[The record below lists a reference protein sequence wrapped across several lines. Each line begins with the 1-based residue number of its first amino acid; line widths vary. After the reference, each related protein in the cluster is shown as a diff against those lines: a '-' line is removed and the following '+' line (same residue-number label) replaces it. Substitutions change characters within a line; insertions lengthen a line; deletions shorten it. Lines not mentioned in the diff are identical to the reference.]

1 MATTLSDPAASPDPS
16 PSQNHKKNQKQN
28 GDPSPERSGP
38 VRERAGEARGPVLGP
53 ERPAGQGLG
62 PHQAE
67 SGNRSILALLGD
79 PSVGE
84 QVDLVITY
92 RQAGDEASGELQE
105 PGAYEVWSARGLVR
119 FQRVATEEGGVDY
132 RVLEVVGENPLARQD
147 PLALATLALE
157 QEAARATGHDP
168 DDPARRFI
176 GCEAQSYPFAFE
188 RIAQLFDSPNA
199 PDLAISPQ
207 DWAFGSEPGQH
218 GALNVRQSR
227 APLWFCGAGIRPGP
241 YPLAA
246 RSVDIAPTALAA
258 LGFPAID
265 GRDASGRLAS
275 ERGVEPDVRLARQ
288 DGRVLEEILS
298 KGGKPPKRLYIF
310 LMDGQ
315 HQSELEARL
324 ADEPESLPNLRRL
337 RARAAVLEGGSIVN
351 FPSITWPSHTAIGT
365 GAWCGHHDVVNPT
378 YYLRDRRESVSP
390 QGQQVHTEG
399 FSSDGVESIYE
410 AFHRVR
416 GEGCLTAAIHAPF
429 GRSARHA
436 VLEGRNLGDKERLK
450 ALTREWG
457 VDEDPRWGEEGVE
470 SVGKESHLDTRGL
483 AQVADL
489 FTRDD
494 APPPECVYHELI
506 VTDGAGH
513 HYGPHGEGL
522 RAALDESDRRIG
534 RVLDLL
540 ESLGLYDE
548 FLFVVT
554 ADHGMSPQDTSLR
567 ANPARHVE
575 RSGMACTVA
584 EPMIWLHDLA
594 VDASRAPD
602 GRTARVTVAENDP
615 DAEGIR
621 PPVLGARV
629 RVERRHPGADHPE
642 RVAEGRTGEGGAF
655 GCATPADVDAS
666 ELWVHVEAEG
676 FNPRW
681 LRLDG
686 VGTELDLRRALY
698 GAS

>member
-1 MATTLSDPAASPDPS
+1 MESTLTRSAAADSS
-16 PSQNHKKNQKQN
+16 AVR
-28 GDPSPERSGP
+28 RSGP
-38 VRERAGEARGPVLGP
+38 GAVAGALGP
-53 ERPAGQGLG
+53 ERPTGQGLG

-67 SGNRSILALLGD
+67 SGNRSILALLTD
-79 PSVGE
+79 PDVRD

-92 RQAGDEASGELQE
+92 RQAGDEATGDLQE

-119 FQRVATEEGGVDY
+119 FQRVEAGQGGVDY

-147 PLALATLALE
+147 PLALRSVSDE
-157 QEAARATGHDP
+157 REAARATGHDP
-168 DDPARRFI
+168 DDPARRYI

-199 PDLAISPQ
+199 PDLVVSPQ
-207 DWAFGSEPGQH
+207 DWAFGTEPGQH

-227 APLWFCGAGIRPGP
+227 APLWFCGAGVRPGRHA
-241 YPLAA
+241 LAA

-258 LGFPAID
+258 LGFPRVD

-275 ERGVEPDVRLARQ
+275 ERGVEPDVWLARQ
-288 DGRVLEEILS
+288 DGRALEEILAD
-298 KGGKPPKRLYIF
+298 GGKRPKRLYIF

-315 HQSELEARL
+315 HQTELESRL
-324 ADEPESLPNLRRL
+324 DDDPEALPNLRRL
-337 RARAAVLEGGSIVN
+337 RARAAVIEGGSIVN

-390 QGQQVHTEG
+390 QGQQVHTER
-399 FSSDGVESIYE
+399 FPSREVESIYE

-416 GEGCLTAAIHAPF
+416 GDACITAAIHAPF

-436 VLEGRNLGDKERLK
+436 VLEGRNLGDKARLK
-450 ALTREWG
+450 ELTRELV
-457 VDEDPRWGEEGVE
+457 VDEDPRWREEGAE

-483 AQVADL
+483 AQVIDL

-494 APPPECVYHELI
+494 APAPECVYHELI

-540 ESLGLYDE
+540 ESLELLDE

-554 ADHGMSPQDTSLR
+554 ADHGMAPQDTVLR

-575 RSGMACTVA
+575 RIGIASVVA
-584 EPMIWLHDLA
+584 EPMIWLRDLA

-602 GRTARVTVAENDP
+602 GRTARVVVAENDP
-615 DAEGIR
+615 DAEGER
-621 PPVLGARV
+621 PAVVGAAV
-629 RVERRHPGADHPE
+629 RVERRHPGSEPE
-642 RVAEGRTGEGGAF
+642 CVAEGRTTEGGAF
-655 GCATPADVDAS
+655 GCATPADVDS
-666 ELWVHVEAEG
+666 GELWVRVEVPG
-676 FNPRW
+676 FNSRW

-686 VGTELDLRRALY
+686 AGTEVDLRRALY
-698 GAS
+698 GAT